1 MNDEKIDRG
10 KASTSP
16 AAQNTPKTCRFM
28 RTPAVSIIRHE
39 ATWLDPN
46 FVGKVIPTY
55 MSILYLLTHSALLNI
70 IFHQRVS
77 ISDTNGLRQNSR
89 HHATTPPRLAHYL
102 CKSVG
107 PTVSSLLTLG
117 TRQRSIYEVVS
128 GGMAVCSTW
137 KPGFR
142 WGSASFPI
150 LAGSRASAGVG
161 LVRPSRPPS
170 VAPHKTRFALSAS
183 VYAV

>member
-1 MNDEKIDRG
+1 VPFYAHAGGFNHSTRG
-10 KASTSP
+10 HVARSEF
-16 AAQNTPKTCRFM
+16 C
-28 RTPAVSIIRHE
+28 
-39 ATWLDPN
+39 
-46 FVGKVIPTY
+46 GKVIPTY

>member
-117 TRQRSIYEVVS
+117 TRQRSIFEVVS
-128 GGMAVCSTW
+128 GGMAVCSTL
-137 KPGFR
+137 KCGFR
-142 WGSASFPI
+142 WGPAYLPI
-150 LAGSRASAGVG
+150 RPGRELRRRP
-161 LVRPSRPPS
+161 RPSAHSPPPP
-170 VAPHKTRFALSAS
+170 AHRWTTRLPLRK
-183 VYAV
+183 